1 MTLAMIFQDLAQQQ
15 NGIKRKIL
23 WYESDGLRTRTRT
36 EGMERLRK
44 TPLNLNNCQGFGPSL
59 WSSGRLFYMERKTV
73 HLRPLIAMST
83 LAKLRP
89 LFKIR
94 KQQTCFRRESQ
105 AKAAST
111 PQGFFWLHSAC
122 PSISCWDQQN
132 MKRCEARRARGLTIC
147 SLLSFY
153 LLLKISLS
161 AARIEFPEA
170 KSSVSF
176 RIPKNTENSC
186 LQGLFLLIF
195 KHCIMSGSLLWI
207 FAAASFKVGWETKD
221 RTLDEREWM
230 TKAHVGE
237 GYSLVWL
244 LMYFAQVHM
253 WFAVITVHYVFNG
266 HRMGLIALHTQA
278 GTRQQ

>member
-1 MTLAMIFQDLAQQQ
+1 M
-15 NGIKRKIL
+15 
-23 WYESDGLRTRTRT
+23 ES
-36 EGMERLRK
+36 LRK
-44 TPLNLNNCQGFGPSL
+44 TPLNLNNCHGFGPSL

-94 KQQTCFRRESQ
+94 KQQTCFRRQSQ

-176 RIPKNTENSC
+176 RIPKKC
-186 LQGLFLLIF
+186 WKFIF
-195 KHCIMSGSLLWI
+195 IGPF
-207 FAAASFKVGWETKD
+207 FADFQ
-221 RTLDEREWM
+221 TL
-230 TKAHVGE
+230 
-237 GYSLVWL
+237 YYVWKSTL
-244 LMYFAQVHM
+244 NFRCSK
-253 WFAVITVHYVFNG
+253 F
-266 HRMGLIALHTQA
+266 
-278 GTRQQ
+278 